1 MLFNIFFLLFQAVDP
16 LIQTLLSLTN
26 TFSKRPTIYL
36 TQEMRD
42 SEVQKGLWD
51 TFYEKLT
58 DNFDVEKIPED
69 QQHANYRSSDIILL
83 RITKK

>member
-1 MLFNIFFLLFQAVDP
+1 
-16 LIQTLLSLTN
+16 
-26 TFSKRPTIYL
+26 
-36 TQEMRD
+36 MRD